1 MLDETVF
8 RISWEMFHQRI
19 SLNSVLLLLLVNF
32 VGGFGWNWCMYH
44 CKYQVKPQ
52 SSLWFSS
59 TFATTIAHRNHS
71 FHFHQQDISSESKVK
86 FTQASNH
93 CKKGLEAV
101 KLAYANK
108 TKGSI
113 TSQKLGSQDFWQMAN
128 RDFNKGKSA
137 IPPLFNSLELLSST
151 SDKTK
156 LFVKNLLMTQVP
168 HYLFSLLLELIWN
181 CIMFL

>member
-1 MLDETVF
+1 M
-8 RISWEMFHQRI
+8 RQ
-19 SLNSVLLLLLVNF
+19 SLWSVERCSIRGYLKTQCFCCCKWILWVGLVGID
-32 VGGFGWNWCMYH
+32 VCIPY

-86 FTQASNH
+86 LRQASNH
-93 CKKGLEAV
+93 CKKVLEAV

-128 RDFNKGKSA
+128 SDFNKGKSA
-137 IPPLFNSLELLSST
+137 IRLLFNTLESLSSA
-151 SDKTK
+151 SDKRK
-156 LFVKNLLMTQVP
+156 LFAKSLLMTQLP
-168 HYLFSLLLELIWN
+168 HYLFSLLELIWN